1 MMPIMADRIWLM
13 VCTVGVFSHQALA
26 MSHASGITIVA
37 LGDSTTAGTPGF
49 RSPIE
54 SPPNGDGNVESQY
67 AHWLMQSHADWQVLN
82 RGVNGERSDE
92 IRARFTRDVLAAKPA
107 VVVIIAGVND
117 IYQGRAA
124 DAVQRELEALYV
136 AAHAARIQVV
146 AGSIIPFDTATP
158 DQNARMH
165 GVNGWIREYAGRHEG
180 VTFCDTRAAVSAAGQ
195 ADRLMSSPDGLH
207 PSPEGYRRMA
217 AALEPTVR
225 AALAKA
231 QSLR

>member
-1 MMPIMADRIWLM
+1 MVERFWLM
-13 VCTVGVFSHQALA
+13 AWAVCVLMFGHQPFA
-26 MSHASGITIVA
+26 MSDAGVVTIVA

-54 SPPNGDGNVESQY
+54 SPPNGAGNVESQY
-67 AHWLMQSHADWQVLN
+67 AHWLMQSHTDWHVLN

-92 IRARFTRDVLAAKPA
+92 IRARFTRDVLAAKPT

-124 DAVQRELEALYV
+124 DAVQRELEAMYA
-136 AAHAARIQVV
+136 AAHPARIQVV

-165 GVNGWIREYAGRHEG
+165 GVNGWIRKYAGRHDG
-180 VTFCDTRAAVSAAGQ
+180 VTFCDTRAAVSAPGQ
-195 ADRLMSSPDGLH
+195 PDRLVSSPDGLH
-207 PSPEGYRRMA
+207 PSPEGYKQMA
-217 AALEPTVR
+217 RALEPAVR